1 MEDEDIDFL
10 VESDIKIEDDVLE
23 YEDVKDWFYI

>member
-10 VESDIKIEDDVLE
+10 VESEIKIEDDVLD